1 MLDLMREIEG
11 RKTISDLLLEFPE
24 PSEGAEKTSVTRK
37 KEGNYWGY
45 QPRGCN
51 PAFLGEDLV
60 ELVVS
65 PKAGISDLMKFTVT
79 LEEKL
84 RGADSYGNIV
94 SVIPSRLYGTS
105 YILVM
110 KPVKFGMFL
119 SELLIMP
126 ELEEVDYETQTGGA
140 AHDKFWETAIAGT
153 TELKKVR
160 VLLKEL
166 GVTRPKLTRV
176 LN

>member
-24 PSEGAEKTSVTRK
+24 PSERAERPSVTRK

-45 QPRGCN
+45 QPRGGV
-51 PAFLGEDLV
+51 LDLTEDLV

-84 RGADSYGNIV
+84 RGSDSYGNIM

-110 KPVKFGMFL
+110 KPVKFGAFL

-126 ELEEVDYETQTGGA
+126 ELEEVDYETPTGGA

-166 GVTRPKLTRV
+166 GVTKHNMARV